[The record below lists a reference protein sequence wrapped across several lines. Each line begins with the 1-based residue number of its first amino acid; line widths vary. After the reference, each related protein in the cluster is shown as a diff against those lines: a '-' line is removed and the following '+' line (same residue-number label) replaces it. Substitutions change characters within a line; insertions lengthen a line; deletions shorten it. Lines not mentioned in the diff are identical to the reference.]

1 MSWTH
6 KYRQTLPAEP
16 ARVFRALTDSAE
28 LSRWF
33 AEHAEIA
40 PGAGGKLTG
49 GHLRFWGR
57 YTYGAPSRD
66 SADADHPITRF
77 APGRA
82 LAFRWNFEGADS
94 EVTLEL
100 EAEPAKDGSPA
111 TGLSLTQ
118 TFTAK
123 PAAPYAEEL
132 VEDYWRLMLG
142 NLDAHLR
149 GGDGV
154 VRPDFTDPNPEVRVS
169 IVIDAPRERVFRAL
183 MEPEA
188 LNRWIASAAA
198 VEPRVGGAYTYGWK
212 YKHGGRDVEGGPTKI
227 LDFVENERLVTD
239 WPDWRGDESRGR
251 TRVAWLLESVG
262 AKTRVTLVHSGFSRL
277 ADIGDYPFG
286 WGGFLEQLK
295 GEVEAH

>member
-6 KYRQTLPAEP
+6 TYRVTLAAEP
-16 ARVFRALTDSAE
+16 ERVFRALTDSGE
-28 LSRWF
+28 LRQWF
-33 AEHAEIA
+33 AEHAEMA
-40 PGAGGKLTG
+40 PPPGGQ
-49 GHLRFWGR
+49 LRFWGR
-57 YTYGAPSRD
+57 YTYGVPSREEG
-66 SADADHPITRF
+66 DHPITRF
-77 APGRA
+77 EPGRA
-82 LAFRWNFEGADS
+82 LAFRWRFEGADS
-94 EVTLEL
+94 EVVLEL
-100 EAEPAKDGSPA
+100 AAEPAKDAGGPPA
-111 TGLSLTQ
+111 TALSLAQ
-118 TFTAK
+118 TFAAK

-132 VEDYWRLMLG
+132 VEDHWRLVLG

-149 GGDGV
+149 GGEGV
-154 VRPDFTDPNPEVRVS
+154 VRPDYTDPNPEIRLS

-183 MEPEA
+183 VEPEA
-188 LNRWIASAAA
+188 LNRWIASAAS

-227 LDFVENERLVTD
+227 LDFVENERIVTD

-251 TRVAWLLESVG
+251 TRVAWILESVG